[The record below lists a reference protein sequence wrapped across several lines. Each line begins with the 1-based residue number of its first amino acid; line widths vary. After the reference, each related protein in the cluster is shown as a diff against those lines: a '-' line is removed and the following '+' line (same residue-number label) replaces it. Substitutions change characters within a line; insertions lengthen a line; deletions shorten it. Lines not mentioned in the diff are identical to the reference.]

1 MVILGLLWV
10 PFIHLLSAQLWI
22 YLQSVQAY
30 ISPPIA
36 VCFIFG
42 ILWPRVNGEGA
53 ISSLL
58 VGFVLG
64 SVRFI
69 FEVLDKTRHYTSAPL
84 RQLVDMNFL
93 HYAVV
98 MFVVCTVVLVGVSML
113 YPAPARKKIAGLTFA
128 TVDDKLESMDVRT
141 ANLKRETPKEH
152 TLNVAFTVVL
162 IVLVFS
168 LWIYFR

>member
-1 MVILGLLWV
+1 
-10 PFIHLLSAQLWI
+10 
-22 YLQSVQAY
+22 
-30 ISPPIA
+30 
-36 VCFIFG
+36 
-42 ILWPRVNGEGA
+42 VNGEGA